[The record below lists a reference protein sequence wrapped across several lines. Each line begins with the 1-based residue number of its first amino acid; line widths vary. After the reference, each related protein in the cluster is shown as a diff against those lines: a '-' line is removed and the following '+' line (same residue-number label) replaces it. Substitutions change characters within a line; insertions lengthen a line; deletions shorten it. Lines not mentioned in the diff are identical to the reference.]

1 MDMAQR
7 AVERAVTT
15 MWKRYQEPLSL
26 AELAVSASLSKFYF
40 SRVFR
45 TVTGTSPGRFLT
57 AVRLYKAKQMLL
69 ETSWSVTDIAYMVGY
84 NSLGTFTSRF
94 TRSVSISPARYRT
107 LSDSG
112 MPAIDSAYSLSTMPR
127 LGDAFGTV
135 TLPDTD
141 IPVRIYVGA
150 FNGPIVEGVPTSCDI
165 LHSSGTYQLDGL
177 PEGQWFIRAAAVAV
191 RDVDPRPWLRR
202 PLFVGSGRPVTV
214 RAGRTCRV
222 DMDLRRITALDL
234 PVLLALPEL
243 DSRLLPELVQVAL
256 G

>member
-1 MDMAQR
+1 MDMAHR

-15 MWKRYQEPLSL
+15 MWTRYQEPLSL
-26 AELAVSASLSKFYF
+26 AELAETAILSKFYF

-69 ETSWSVTDIAYMVGY
+69 ETSLSVTDIAYMVGY

-94 TRSVSISPARYRT
+94 TRSVSISPARYRS
-107 LSDSG
+107 LSEAGLPPINSF
-112 MPAIDSAYSLSTMPR
+112 SLSTVPR
-127 LGDAFGTV
+127 RGNVFGSV
-135 TLPDTD
+135 AVPHSE
-141 IPVRIYVGA
+141 IPIRIYVGA
-150 FNGPIVEGVPTSCDI
+150 FNGPIVEGIPTSCDV
-165 LHSSGTYQLDGL
+165 LHSSGTYELTGL
-177 PEGQWFIRAAAVAV
+177 PEGEWFVRAAAVAV

-202 PLFVGSGRPVTV
+202 PLFVGSGRPVTI
-214 RAGRTCRV
+214 RAGRSARV
-222 DMDLRRITALDL
+222 DLEMRRITALDL

-243 DSRLLPELVQVAL
+243 DNRIMPELVQVAL

>member
-7 AVERAVTT
+7 AVEQAVTT
-15 MWKRYQEPLSL
+15 MWTRYQEPLSL

-45 TVTGTSPGRFLT
+45 SVTGTSPGRFLT
-57 AVRLYKAKQMLL
+57 AVRLYKAKQLLL

-94 TRSVSISPARYRT
+94 TRSVGASPARYRT
-107 LSDSG
+107 LSDAG
-112 MPAIDSAYSLSTMPR
+112 MPSIDSPFSLSTMSR
-127 LGDAFGTV
+127 FGDAVGTV
-135 TLPDTD
+135 TLPETD

-150 FNGPIVEGVPTSCDI
+150 FNGPIVEGMPTSCDI
-165 LHSSGTYQLDGL
+165 LHSSGSYRLSNL

-191 RDVDPRPWLRR
+191 RGVDPRPWLRR

-214 RAGRTCRV
+214 RSGRTCKL
-222 DMDLRRITALDL
+222 DMDMRRTTAFDL

-243 DSRLLPELVQVAL
+243 DSRKPPELLQAV